1 MPGYEASASSVTR
14 AENARPTVRSSADLT
29 VMRSWAMASALVTGS
44 GLSVRSRDT
53 STASKASR
61 PPGMPAH
68 RARCTSAAF
77 ASMSSPVR
85 YRVSVDR
92 QPPE

>member
-14 AENARPTVRSSADLT
+14 AEKARPTARSSECLT
-29 VMRSWAMASALVTGS
+29 VIRSWAIASALVAGS
-44 GLSVRSRDT
+44 GLSVRSSDT
-53 STASKASR
+53 SAASNASR

-68 RARCTSAAF
+68 SARSTRAAF

-92 QPPE
+92 QPPW